1 MIPLNAIM
9 GYFDAQDLTSLMP
22 ITPYNN
28 WNLWV
33 YKADSGVTMF
43 NSNVN
48 GLKSF
53 DTSSWASG
61 VYVIRGVAEGQTFT
75 IVYNH

>member
-1 MIPLNAIM
+1 MKNILLESKTCPH
-9 GYFDAQDLTSLMP
+9 
-22 ITPYNN
+22 
-28 WNLWV
+28 
-33 YKADSGVTMF
+33 DSF
-43 NSNVN
+43 NGNVN

-75 IVYNH
+75 KVYNH